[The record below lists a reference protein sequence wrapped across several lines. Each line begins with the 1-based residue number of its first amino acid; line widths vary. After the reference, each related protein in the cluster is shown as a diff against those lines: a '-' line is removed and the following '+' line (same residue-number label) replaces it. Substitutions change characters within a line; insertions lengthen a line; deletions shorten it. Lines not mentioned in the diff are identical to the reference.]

1 MSPVE
6 KHSDELILVF
16 TMPHDLNEAVVES
29 EKNQNEDKKHFVA
42 AFSPDEWSGRG
53 DESRGEHARESS
65 LEEAESLA
73 EQRVELLEVSSEDF
87 FDHILGTDQGEI
99 VEPAREQ
106 LVRDLHLLVLNWYQ
120 GNLRDGCQPPIKTL
134 KHV

>member
-42 AFSPDEWSGRG
+42 AFSPDE
-53 DESRGEHARESS
+53 
-65 LEEAESLA
+65 
-73 EQRVELLEVSSEDF
+73 
-87 FDHILGTDQGEI
+87 
-99 VEPAREQ
+99 
-106 LVRDLHLLVLNWYQ
+106 
-120 GNLRDGCQPPIKTL
+120 
-134 KHV
+134 